1 MNTRNKTEN
10 MTVNPEVRGHSL
22 PLYLGTQRTDGGSP
36 LMLKCFPSNCAHC
49 SSLKSLCP
57 RGHGS
62 VLHERNFILRP
73 TQKRPPFLGLRTAQ
87 NHDVS
92 TYTDIQHNIS
102 GSRCLLY
109 SHKLNSEFIRKIRNR
124 VCIVFYCVSCMFC
137 VMCVCEISLRF
148 IAVSGRAACSS
159 STGSGTNTVRTP
171 RTPLTVNRFHIH
183 LFIHT
188 HPMPAILHKQT
199 KGIIYTVFVYASTC
213 TTLILERCCV

>member
-73 TQKRPPFLGLRTAQ
+73 TQKRPPFLGLRTAR

-92 TYTDIQHNIS
+92 TYTDIQHNIFV
-102 GSRCLLY
+102 L
-109 SHKLNSEFIRKIRNR
+109 
-124 VCIVFYCVSCMFC
+124 
-137 VMCVCEISLRF
+137 CVCEISLRF

-188 HPMPAILHKQT
+188 HPMLAILHKQT
-199 KGIIYTVFVYASTC
+199 KGITVYTQCLC
-213 TTLILERCCV
+213 TPAPALHSS